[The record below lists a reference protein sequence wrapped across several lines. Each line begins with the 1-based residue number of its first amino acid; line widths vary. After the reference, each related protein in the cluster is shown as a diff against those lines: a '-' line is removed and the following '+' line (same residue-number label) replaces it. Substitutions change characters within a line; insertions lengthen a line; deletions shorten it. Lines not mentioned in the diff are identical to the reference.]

1 VNPQQV
7 TLESIG
13 LRHPPTRMSRRLIL
27 FLAVA
32 LLADAQPAALHVTL
46 IEGEGAV
53 YPAGS
58 RATHGVTVKVTD
70 ETGRPV
76 EGATVSFSLPSDGPG
91 GVFAS
96 GARTEVAT
104 THADGEA
111 AAWGMQWNRTPGPF
125 GILITA
131 AKGPARGGVTCS
143 QSLAVAAAPDPRQSR
158 AGPGG
163 HKWLWITLAVVAGA
177 AGAGVAAVAG
187 GKTSAAASG
196 SSTAIQIGAPTISLG
211 RP

>member
-1 VNPQQV
+1 
-7 TLESIG
+7 
-13 LRHPPTRMSRRLIL
+13 MSRSLIL
-27 FLAVA
+27 FLAGTFIA
-32 LLADAQPAALHVTL
+32 GAQPVGLKVTL
-46 IEGEGAV
+46 VEGEGAV

-58 RATHGVTVKVTD
+58 RATRGVTVKVTD

-104 THADGEA
+104 TRSDGGA
-111 AAWGMQWNRTPGPF
+111 GVWGMQWNRTPGPF

-131 AKGPARGGVTCS
+131 VKGPSRGGVTCS
-143 QSLAVAAAPDPRQSR
+143 QSLAVAAAPDHHQSR

-163 HKWLWITLAVVAGA
+163 HKWLWITLAVVGGA
-177 AGAGVAAVAG
+177 AGAGVAAAG
-187 GKTSAAASG
+187 GKTSATASG
-196 SSTAIQIGAPTISLG
+196 STAIQIGAPTISLG

>member
-1 VNPQQV
+1 
-7 TLESIG
+7 
-13 LRHPPTRMSRRLIL
+13 MSRRLIL
-27 FLAVA
+27 FLAVTFA
-32 LLADAQPAALHVTL
+32 MTFTVGAQPAALHVTL

-58 RATHGVTVKVTD
+58 RATRGLTVKVTD

-76 EGATVSFSLPSDGPG
+76 EGATVSFSLPSDGPV

-96 GARTEVAT
+96 GARTEIAT
-104 THADGEA
+104 THADGGA
-111 AAWGMQWNRTPGPF
+111 AVWGMQWNRMPGPF

-131 AKGPARGGVTCS
+131 VKGAARGGVTCS
-143 QSLAVAAAPDPRQSR
+143 QSLAVAAAPDRRQSR
-158 AGPGG
+158 AGPAS
-163 HKWLWITLAVVAGA
+163 HKWVWITLAVVAGA
-177 AGAGVAAVAG
+177 AGAGVATTAG
-187 GKTSAAASG
+187 GKTSSTASS

>member
-1 VNPQQV
+1 
-7 TLESIG
+7 
-13 LRHPPTRMSRRLIL
+13 M
-27 FLAVA
+27 FLAGM
-32 LLADAQPAALHVTL
+32 LLAGAQPAGLKVALV
-46 IEGEGAV
+46 EGEGAV

-58 RATHGVTVKVTD
+58 RATRGVTVKVTD

-104 THADGEA
+104 TRSDGGA
-111 AAWGMQWNRTPGPF
+111 GVWGMQWNRTPGPF

-131 AKGPARGGVTCS
+131 VKGPSRGGVTCS
-143 QSLAVAAAPDPRQSR
+143 QSLAVAAVPAGRQSR
-158 AGPGG
+158 AGAGG
-163 HKWLWITLAVVAGA
+163 HKWLWITLAVVGGA
-177 AGAGVAAVAG
+177 AGAGVAAAG
-187 GKTSAAASG
+187 GGKASATASG
-196 SSTAIQIGAPTISLG
+196 STAIQIGAPTISLG

>member
-1 VNPQQV
+1 
-7 TLESIG
+7 
-13 LRHPPTRMSRRLIL
+13 MSRSLVL
-27 FLAVA
+27 FLAATVA
-32 LLADAQPAALHVTL
+32 AGAQPAALKVTL

-58 RATHGVTVKVTD
+58 RATRGVAVKVTD
-70 ETGRPV
+70 QTGQPV

-104 THADGEA
+104 THADGGA
-111 AAWGMQWNRTPGPF
+111 AVWGMQWNRTPGSF

-131 AKGPARGGVTCS
+131 AKGEARGGVTCP
-143 QSLAVAAAPDPRQSR
+143 QSLAAAAAPNPRPSR
-158 AGPGG
+158 IGVGG
-163 HKWLWITLAVVAGA
+163 HKWLWITLAAVGGA
-177 AGAGVAAVAG
+177 AGAGVAASK
-187 GKTSAAASG
+187 GKASAASSG
-196 SSTAIQIGAPTISLG
+196 STALQIGAPTISLG

>member
-1 VNPQQV
+1 
-7 TLESIG
+7 
-13 LRHPPTRMSRRLIL
+13 MSRSLIL
-27 FLAVA
+27 FLAA
-32 LLADAQPAALHVTL
+32 TFLAAAQPAALKVTL

-58 RATHGVTVKVTD
+58 RATRGVTVKVTD
-70 ETGRPV
+70 ETGQPV
-76 EGATVSFSLPSDGPG
+76 DGATVSFSLPSDGPG
-91 GVFAS
+91 GAFVS
-96 GARTEVAT
+96 GTRTEVAT

-111 AAWGMQWNRTPGPF
+111 AVWGMQWNRTPGPF

-131 AKGPARGGVTCS
+131 VKGASRGGVTCS
-143 QSLAVAAAPDPRQSR
+143 QSLAVAAVPAARQSR

-163 HKWLWITLAVVAGA
+163 HKRLWIALAVVAGA
-177 AGAGVAAVAG
+177 AGVGVAAVAA
-187 GKTSAAASG
+187 GKTSTAAS

>member
-1 VNPQQV
+1 
-7 TLESIG
+7 
-13 LRHPPTRMSRRLIL
+13 MSRSLIL
-27 FLAVA
+27 FLAVTFVVG
-32 LLADAQPAALHVTL
+32 AQPPGLKVTL

-58 RATHGVTVKVTD
+58 KATRGVTVKVTD
-70 ETGRPV
+70 DAGRPV

-104 THADGEA
+104 THADGGA
-111 AAWGMQWNRTPGPF
+111 AVWGMQWNRTPGSF

-131 AKGPARGGVTCS
+131 AKGEARGGVTCS
-143 QSLAVAAAPDPRQSR
+143 QSLAAAATPDARQSR
-158 AGPGG
+158 TGAGG
-163 HKWLWITLAVVAGA
+163 HKWLWITLAVVGGA
-177 AGAGVAAVAG
+177 AGAGVAAKAG
-187 GKTSAAASG
+187 GKTAATAPG
-196 SSTAIQIGAPTISLG
+196 ASTAIQIGAPTISLG